1 MGEKLMGK
9 KPGVMLYYSYWSS
22 LRQLDNY
29 DLGAV
34 FRAIMEY
41 DGVNQVELPE
51 KAALFWPLL
60 ECQLAVDDQRYRELS
75 ERNAYANYVRWQKE
89 RGETVLSRSQWQIQK
104 DIGAQ

>member
-41 DGVNQVELPE
+41 DGVNAVDLPE

-60 ECQLAVDDQRYRELS
+60 ECQLQVDDDRYRERS
-75 ERNAYANYVRWQKE
+75 ERGAYGVYVRWQREKGME
-89 RGETVLSRSQWQIQK
+89 YLPYREWLAGRDPEN
-104 DIGAQ
+104 